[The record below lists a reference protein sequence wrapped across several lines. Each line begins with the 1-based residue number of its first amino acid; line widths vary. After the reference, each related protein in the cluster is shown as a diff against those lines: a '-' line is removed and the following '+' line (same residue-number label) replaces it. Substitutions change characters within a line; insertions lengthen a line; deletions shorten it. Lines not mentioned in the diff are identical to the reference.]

1 MRATQPLRDE
11 HEHLLPRIEDLR
23 RLGDECVEERPIELL
38 PDIDRAL
45 AFLQEEL
52 LPHALAED
60 AVLYPAV
67 AAAMGAP
74 QATATMSRD
83 HVEVERLIADLARH
97 RDELASSV
105 VPVAVREV
113 RRLLYALHA
122 VISLHFAKEEEVY
135 VPLLDE
141 TLGADEAAALFGAM
155 HEHAAHSQPAARAS

>member
-11 HEHLLPRIEDLR
+11 HAHLLPRIEDLR
-23 RLGDECVEERPIELL
+23 RLGDECGEERPTDLL
-38 PDIDRAL
+38 PDLDRAL
-45 AFLQEEL
+45 AFLQDEL

-74 QATATMSRD
+74 QATVTMSRD
-83 HVEVERLIADLARH
+83 HLEVERLIAELARC
-97 RDELASSV
+97 REELASAV
-105 VPVAVREV
+105 TPAAVRET

-122 VISLHFAKEEEVY
+122 VISLHFAKEEEIY

-141 TLGADEAAALFGAM
+141 SLGADEAAALFEAM
-155 HEHAAHSQPAARAS
+155 HKHAGHSVRTR